1 MSNAIEINNL
11 CKSYPGFELKDVSF
25 SVPEGA
31 ILGLVGEN
39 GAGKSTVTNLIM
51 GAIPR
56 DGGEI
61 AALGVDPASREFTAA
76 KQDIGVVLD
85 EAYFPT
91 SLDAKGVAYMMRSA
105 YKNWDDARFSELLS
119 RLELPEKKLFKDYS
133 RGMRM
138 KLAIAVALSHR
149 ARLLVMDEPTGGL
162 DPIARDD
169 ILDLLN
175 DFTRDERCTV
185 LLSSHIVSDL
195 EKVAD
200 LIAFIHRGKLLFC
213 EEKDRLLED
222 YALLRLTRAEYE
234 AVPPEAV
241 VSARMGRYD
250 VEALVRREMVN
261 AAFPSEHATLEDV
274 ILFFV
279 KGVDGK

>member
-1 MSNAIEINNL
+1 MNNAIELKHLN
-11 CKSYPGFELKDVSF
+11 KSFPGFELKDVSF
-25 SVPEGA
+25 AVPEGM

-39 GAGKSTVTNLIM
+39 GAGKSTIINLLM

-61 AALGVDPASREFTAA
+61 SVLGCDPASKEFTAV
-76 KQDIGVVLD
+76 KQDVGVVLD
-85 EAYFPT
+85 ETYFPT

-105 YKNWDDARFSELLS
+105 YKNWDDARFSELLA

-138 KLAIAVALSHR
+138 KLAIAVALSHH

-175 DFTRDERCTV
+175 DFTRSERCSV

-200 LIAFIHRGKLLFC
+200 LIAFIHKGKLLFC
-213 EEKDRLLED
+213 AEKDRLLED
-222 YALLRLTRAEYE
+222 YAILRLTRAEYE
-234 AVPPEAV
+234 AVPGEAV
-241 VSARMGRYD
+241 VSAREGKYD
-250 VEALVRREMVN
+250 VEALVRRAMVN
-261 AAFPSEHATLEDV
+261 EALPSEHATLEEV